1 MVTGTENI
9 SMESQYQL
17 SDIEQYTYARW
28 AYSVGKPIISDPEY
42 NLLERT
48 VKGLYPDHPICNRS
62 WSSDPC
68 PTDLLIRLG
77 RQDLIRAIV
86 LSDKT
91 ESIPSLNSDYEF
103 YTELGSINE
112 VGTVSYKHD
121 GWNIQANYFNGCI
134 VNVQTRGR
142 NTDSVDVSQLRE
154 RFPQTL
160 PYTDK
165 CKIVCELTVSKANFE
180 FCKKQFGNVSERSTV
195 STLLARPEYFHLLDF
210 HAFDIHGVDLE
221 GKIKF
226 EVLQECGF
234 KTPEYIVVHN
244 FNEIQRALQRLSD
257 ANSRYGSPTDGVV
270 YDGSLRRAI
279 RLLAWEEPIYY
290 SYVTGYLEKYGPYR
304 ISPSVLIRPIL
315 RKGTTQ
321 KRLSLTNWPRI
332 IEYNLAPG
340 APIAFRVAS
349 SAIADFDEQSTMHIQ
364 SLYSGRWEEFREIV
378 DRNEEMARCL
388 NSQ

>member
-1 MVTGTENI
+1 MV
-9 SMESQYQL
+9 SLRQL
-17 SDIEQYTYARW
+17 SEIEQYTYARW
-28 AYSVGKPIISDPEY
+28 AYSVGRPIMQDAEY

-48 VKGLYPDHPICNRS
+48 VKGLYPNLPICNRS
-62 WSSDPC
+62 WSSDTC

-77 RQDLIRAIV
+77 REDLIRAVI

-103 YTELGSINE
+103 FSALGNINE

-121 GWNIQANYFNGCI
+121 GWNIQANYYNGEI
-134 VNVQTRGR
+134 VNVHTRGR

-154 RFPQTL
+154 RFPQKL
-160 PYTDK
+160 PYAGK
-165 CKIVCELTVSKANFE
+165 CKVVCELTVNKDNFE

-195 STLLARPEYFHLLDF
+195 STLLARPEHYDLLDF
-210 HAFDIHGVDLE
+210 HAFDIHGIDLQ
-221 GKIKF
+221 GRIKF
-226 EVLQECGF
+226 EVLRECGF
-234 KTPEYIVVHN
+234 KTPEYIIVHN
-244 FNEIQRALQRLSD
+244 FREIQVALQRLSD
-257 ANSRYGSPTDGVV
+257 ANNEYRSPTDGVV
-270 YDGSLRRAI
+270 YDGSVRRAI

-304 ISPSVLIRPIL
+304 ISPSVLIRPVL

-349 SAIADFDEQSTMHIQ
+349 SAIADFDEQSTLHIH
-364 SLYSGRWEEFREIV
+364 SLYAGRWDEFRSIV
-378 DRNEEMARCL
+378 DKNEEMAL
-388 NSQ
+388 WKEQ

>member
-1 MVTGTENI
+1 
-9 SMESQYQL
+9 MELPYPL

-28 AYSVGKPIISDPEY
+28 AYSVGRPVISDAEY

-48 VKGLYPDHPICNRS
+48 VKGLYPDLPICNRS

-68 PTDLLIRLG
+68 PTDLLLKLDRP
-77 RQDLIRAIV
+77 DLIKAVV

-103 YTELGSINE
+103 FNELQNVNE
-112 VGTVSYKHD
+112 DGTVSYKHD
-121 GWNIQANYFNGCI
+121 GWNIQSNYYNGSI

-160 PYTDK
+160 PYKDK
-165 CKIVCELTVSKANFE
+165 CKVVCELTVSRENFN
-180 FCKKQFGNVSERSTV
+180 FCKVHFGNVNERSAV
-195 STLLARPEYFHLLDF
+195 STLLARPEYYHLLDF
-210 HAFDIHGVDLE
+210 HAFDIHGVDL
-221 GKIKF
+221 GGRVKF
-226 EVLQECGF
+226 EVLKECGF
-234 KTPEYIVVHN
+234 KTPEYVATHN
-244 FNEIQRALQRLSD
+244 FHDIQKALQRLSD
-257 ANSRYGSPTDGVV
+257 ANDRYGSPTDGVV
-270 YDGSLRRAI
+270 YDGSFRRAI

-290 SYVTGYLEKYGPYR
+290 SYVTGYMEKYGPYR

-349 SAIADFDEQSTMHIQ
+349 SAIADFDEQSTLYVH
-364 SLYSGRWEEFREIV
+364 SLYAGRWDEFRKMV
-378 DRNEEMARCL
+378 DDNEAL
-388 NSQ
+388 SQWMNQQSVMR